1 MTKDSTVELNEVL
14 SLNILTKIVNQI
26 IRDGGRITQK
36 DAIYRYS
43 GPPSV
48 KESEIRATIE
58 WAIQNNYLHRD
69 LKKPCDLSILSM
81 TGEEVEREFSNNVE
95 IVISIP
101 LLTELGLG
109 RIKTRNKM
117 VETRDAFRRIIR
129 SAQNVLRISS
139 PFFQRNII
147 EHKGLPEIKSLF
159 LEAFE
164 RGCEIRLL
172 SREIFLRRA
181 SEFEWIRDFAINQ
194 GYPNLLKIYDYH
206 LESPDGGIV
215 SSTHSKMAIADI
227 SIAYVGSGEFR
238 MNSLIKNFEIGCL
251 VQGPIVAGLCESFDL
266 MTRYSKVW
274 YNDY

>member
-1 MTKDSTVELNEVL
+1 MSKDSIVEFNEVL
-14 SLNILTKIVNQI
+14 SQSILKKIVKQI

-36 DAIYRYS
+36 DAIDSYS

-58 WAIQNNYLHRD
+58 WSIKNNYLHRD
-69 LKKPCDLSILSM
+69 LKNPKDLSILSM
-81 TGEEVEREFSNNVE
+81 SGEYVERELSNNVE

-117 VETRDAFRRIIR
+117 IETRDAFRHIIR
-129 SAQNVLRISS
+129 SAQKVLRISS
-139 PFFQRNII
+139 PFFQKNII
-147 EHKGLPEIKSLF
+147 EHNGLPEIKSLF

-172 SREIFLRRA
+172 SREIFLHRG
-181 SEFEWIRDFAINQ
+181 SEIEWIRDFAIKQ
-194 GYPNLLKIYDYH
+194 GYPTFLKIYDYH
-206 LESPDGGIV
+206 LESPDGSII
-215 SSTHSKMAIADI
+215 SSTHSKMAIADNLM
-227 SIAYVGSGEFR
+227 AYIGSGEFR
-238 MNSLIKNFEIGCL
+238 KNSLIKNFEIGCL

-266 MTRYSKVW
+266 MTRYSKEW
-274 YNDY
+274 YNDH